1 MSEPDPSIL
10 RPAAPASRPAS
21 ARPATSRPE
30 SVRTEPAR
38 PSHPLLPWLA
48 ALGVVC
54 LWASS
59 FIVIRAGGAHFS
71 PGPMALL
78 RAGSAALTLAPLAL
92 TGRIRLPRSGR
103 VLAGVLAW
111 GVAWFAAYM
120 VVLNAAERSIDAA
133 TAAMLVNIAP
143 LIVAVVSGLLF
154 GEGLGPRLIAGI
166 TVAFGGI
173 VLITVATSS
182 GHVSAVGLLLGFVA
196 ALLYAGCVLLQKP
209 LLAHVDSLSMT
220 TVGIAAGAVACLP
233 FAPGLLGELSAA
245 PAASIAS
252 MLYLG
257 VVSTALAY
265 LLWGYALTHT
275 SAGVLSSSSL
285 VIPAVTVLMAWLI
298 LGEVPPPL
306 AALGG
311 ALCLAGAAFAV
322 GPSVLASLRWPT
334 GDRETGDRPAE
345 PAPSRAAP
353 PARVR
358 ETTEKPRH
366 SSG

>member
-1 MSEPDPSIL
+1 MSEPD
-10 RPAAPASRPAS
+10 AS
-21 ARPATSRPE
+21 ASSASG
-30 SVRTEPAR
+30 

-48 ALGVVC
+48 ALGVIVM
-54 LWASS
+54 WASS

-120 VVLNAAERSIDAA
+120 VVLNTAERSIDAA

-182 GHVSAVGLLLGFVA
+182 GHVSAVGVLLGFVA

-275 SAGVLSSSSL
+275 PAGVLSSSAL
-285 VIPAVTVLMAWLI
+285 VIPAITVLMAWLI

-322 GPSVLASLRWPT
+322 GPSVLASLRRAT
-334 GDRETGDRPAE
+334 GRRAARRRATDRLSTP
-345 PAPSRAAP
+345 PSRAAP
-353 PARVR
+353 SR
-358 ETTEKPRH
+358 E
-366 SSG
+366 SA